1 MAISDTDTQAALD
14 EVRKTKETAARL
26 ANGEYPEEADH
37 IRVLAGMIQKLAE
50 QIERLADGVG
60 TAGGP
65 TPRDDRSRVDREAA
79 VEEDQ
84 TPQDAPADPMNDRGS
99 H

>member
-1 MAISDTDTQAALD
+1 MAISDTNTQAALD
-14 EVRKTKETAARL
+14 EVRKTRETAARL

-50 QIERLADGVG
+50 QIERLADSGG

-65 TPRDDRSRVDREAA
+65 TPSDERSRVDREAEAA

-84 TPQDAPADPMNDRGS
+84 TPQDAPADPMNDRT
-99 H
+99 